1 MVDAATELAERGH
14 EASWRVGGFAASG
27 PPAAR
32 RRPAACC
39 LDPLPPPPT
48 GRLSQVTIYTPF
60 HDPDRCFP
68 ETTSGAFRVLV
79 AGGALPRSLGG
90 RCTAACA
97 YARCAAT
104 ALRLVADSRAS
115 AAPYDV
121 VFADQVSAVVPV
133 LQWAGG
139 LKARAGGGGGV

>member
-1 MVDAATELAERGH
+1 MGSARAHRPHDARFVGRQAPTAHPRPRPPNRAGAERLVVDAATELAERGH

-79 AGGALPRSLGG
+79 EPVARGPNTASIATIVPPRKKPSINF
-90 RCTAACA
+90 
-97 YARCAAT
+97 
-104 ALRLVADSRAS
+104 S
-115 AAPYDV
+115 
-121 VFADQVSAVVPV
+121 
-133 LQWAGG
+133 
-139 LKARAGGGGGV
+139 